1 MLSTECA
8 NLERGIRE
16 AKLDYKR
23 KTEEHLDSNKGKQV
37 LFSTLPIKGI
47 TSELWEDYLQ
57 GTTPV
62 TLSWVG

>member
-1 MLSTECA
+1 MCQPE
-8 NLERGIRE
+8 ERGIRE

-37 LFSTLPIKGI
+37 WMVFSTLPIKGI
-47 TSELWEDYLQ
+47 TSELWEDCLQ

-62 TLSWVG
+62 TLPWVG